1 MKITIAAIGEASVN
15 GSSRVPHLRPRFD
28 HDGGDMKIT
37 IESTP
42 VIVEVDDG
50 VAARRWEGV
59 TEGGIPV
66 IALVSRVSPQTHDPA
81 VEAQFAAELRDA
93 PPPAEATGFSPERVE
108 RLAKQLLY
116 SVNAV
121 LEPPSR
127 HPDNVFVA
135 LNALA
140 YAAAAV
146 IAGTGDQRAQE
157 FFERALAQ
165 NIVELAHFPEGPDAH
180 LGSRR

>member
-1 MKITIAAIGEASVN
+1 
-15 GSSRVPHLRPRFD
+15 
-28 HDGGDMKIT
+28 MKIT

-42 VIVEVDDG
+42 VIVEIDDG
-50 VAARRWEGV
+50 VDARRWEGM

-66 IALVSRVSPQTHDPA
+66 MALVARVSPQTHDPA
-81 VEAQFAAELRDA
+81 VEAQFTAELRAA
-93 PPPAEATGFSPERVE
+93 PPPTEATGFSPARVE

-121 LEPPSR
+121 LDPPPR
-127 HPDNVFVA
+127 HPDSVFVA

-146 IAGTGDQRAQE
+146 IAGTGDQRAQQ

-165 NIVELAHFPEGPDAH
+165 SIVELSHFPSVDHG
-180 LGSRR
+180 

>member
-1 MKITIAAIGEASVN
+1 
-15 GSSRVPHLRPRFD
+15 
-28 HDGGDMKIT
+28 MKIT

-42 VIVEVDDG
+42 VIVEFDDG
-50 VAARRWEGV
+50 VVARRWQGA

-93 PPPAEATGFSPERVE
+93 PPPTEATGFSPARVE

-121 LEPPSR
+121 LEQSPVR
-127 HPDNVFVA
+127 HPDNVFVS

-146 IAGTGDQRAQE
+146 IAGTGDRRAQE

-165 NIVELAHFPEGPDAH
+165 NVVELSHFPGGPDAKDH
-180 LGSRR
+180 

>member
-1 MKITIAAIGEASVN
+1 
-15 GSSRVPHLRPRFD
+15 
-28 HDGGDMKIT
+28 MKIT

-42 VIVEVDDG
+42 VIVDVDDG
-50 VAARRWEGV
+50 VVVRRWEGA

-81 VEAQFAAELRDA
+81 ALAQFAAELRDA
-93 PPPAEATGFSPERVE
+93 PPPAEATGFSPARVE

-121 LEPPSR
+121 FEQSPAR
-127 HPDNVFVA
+127 HRDNVFVV

-140 YAAAAV
+140 YAGAAV
-146 IAGTGDQRAQE
+146 IAGAGDQPAQE

-165 NIVELAHFPEGPDAH
+165 NIVELAHFPGGPDATNH
-180 LGSRR
+180 

>member
-1 MKITIAAIGEASVN
+1 
-15 GSSRVPHLRPRFD
+15 
-28 HDGGDMKIT
+28 MKIT

-42 VIVEVDDG
+42 VIVAVDDG
-50 VAARRWEGV
+50 VVARRWEGA
-59 TEGGIPV
+59 TAGGIPV

-93 PPPAEATGFSPERVE
+93 PPPTEATGFNLARVE

-121 LEPPSR
+121 FEQSPVR
-127 HPDNVFVA
+127 QPDNVFVA

-140 YAAAAV
+140 YAAAVV

-157 FFERALAQ
+157 FFEHALAQ
-165 NIVELAHFPEGPDAH
+165 SVVDLAHFPGGPDAATH
-180 LGSRR
+180 

>member
-1 MKITIAAIGEASVN
+1 V
-15 GSSRVPHLRPRFD
+15 
-28 HDGGDMKIT
+28 KIT

-42 VIVEVDDG
+42 VIVAIDDH
-50 VAARRWEGV
+50 VEARRWEGM
-59 TEGGIPV
+59 TEGGIRV
-66 IALVSRVSPQTHDPA
+66 VALVDRVSPQTNDPA

-93 PPPAEATGFSPERVE
+93 PPPTEATGFNVARVE

-127 HPDNVFVA
+127 HPDNIFVA

-146 IAGTGDQRAQE
+146 IAGAGDQRAQE

-165 NIVELAHFPEGPDAH
+165 NVVELAHFPGGPDAATH
-180 LGSRR
+180 